1 MLDSLLHSSNQS
13 TLKFRITQNMTML
26 AERPLKCNLYNSRI
40 YVAASLNG
48 NVDVAKILIENGAD
62 VNKKDKI
69 KRSALMVMLY
79 SQHNVDFPF
88 YYELL

>member
-1 MLDSLLHSSNQS
+1 M
-13 TLKFRITQNMTML
+13 
-26 AERPLKCNLYNSRI
+26 
-40 YVAASLNG
+40 
-48 NVDVAKILIENGAD
+48 AKILIENGAD

-69 KRSALMVMLY
+69 KRSALMVILY